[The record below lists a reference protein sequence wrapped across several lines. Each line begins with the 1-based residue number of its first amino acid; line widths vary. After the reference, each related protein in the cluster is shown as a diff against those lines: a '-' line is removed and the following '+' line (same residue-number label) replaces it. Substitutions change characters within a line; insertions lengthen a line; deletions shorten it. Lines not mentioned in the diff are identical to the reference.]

1 MQPEKRMAEAEQKL
15 ANGTVRIDFATDPSR
30 YRHWKLGIDGKVA
43 TLVLDVDEKGG
54 LFEGYDLKL
63 NSYDLGVDIEL
74 ADAFER
80 IRFEHPEVRV
90 VLLRSGKPRVF
101 SAGANIRMLAGA
113 SHAHKVNFCKVTN
126 ETRNAIEDASA
137 GSGVRTICVING
149 TAAGGGYELALAADH
164 IILVDDGSS
173 SVSLPEVPLLA
184 VLPGTGGL
192 TRITDKRKVRRD
204 RADFFCTTE
213 EGIKGKRAAEWRL
226 VDETTPHSRLE
237 AVIAARSREFAGD
250 AVPSPYPAPQAGE
263 DKSTHPPTHAGEG
276 REGAV
281 HAVPLTP
288 LERKLTPDRRDYK
301 YVSVAFDRAAR
312 VTTITLRGPDS
323 PPPASAEEMA
333 GCGAAFWP
341 LQVARELDDAILDIR
356 LNELDVAAIVFKS
369 EGEPRAVL
377 DYDLF
382 LDQQARHWLA
392 REIRLKWKRVLKRI
406 DLTSRSLVALIEPGS
421 CFAGTLAEI
430 VFAADRSYMLI
441 GQRDGDNR
449 LPAMIIPGDVNLSG
463 TLAMSNGLARLRT
476 RFLGEPEGYEKAR
489 QAVGQLLDAEAAE
502 ALGLVTFA
510 LDDIDWNDEIRLF
523 LEERASFS
531 PDSLTGLEANLRF
544 GGPETMETKIFA
556 RLTAWQNWI
565 FQRSNATGEAGA
577 LSRYGTGRKP
587 EFDTKRA

>member
-1 MQPEKRMAEAEQKL
+1 MAEAEQKL
-15 ANGTVRIDFATDPSR
+15 ANGTARIDFATDPSR
-30 YRHWKLGIDGKVA
+30 YRHWKLAVDGKVA
-43 TLVLDVDEKGG
+43 TLVLDVDEKGS
-54 LFEGYDLKL
+54 LFAGYDLKL

-80 IRFEHPEVRV
+80 IRFEHPNVSV

-101 SAGANIRMLAGA
+101 CAGANIRMLAGA
-113 SHAHKVNFCKVTN
+113 SHAHKVNFCKFTN

-137 GSGVRTICVING
+137 GSGVRTICVISG

-204 RADFFCTTE
+204 RADSFCTTE
-213 EGIKGKRAAEWRL
+213 EGIKGKRAAEWSL
-226 VDETTPHSRLE
+226 VDEITPHSQLE
-237 AVIAARSREFAGD
+237 AVVAARAREFAGD
-250 AVPSPYPAPQAGE
+250 AEQQGVGIA
-263 DKSTHPPTHAGEG
+263 
-276 REGAV
+276 
-281 HAVPLTP
+281 LTP
-288 LERKLTPDRRDYK
+288 LERNLTADRRDYK
-301 YVSVAFDRAAR
+301 HVSVALDRAAR
-312 VTTITLRGPDS
+312 VATITLRGPDS
-323 PPPASAEEMA
+323 PPPPSAEAMV
-333 GCGAAFWP
+333 GHGAAFWP

-356 LNELDVAAIVFKS
+356 LNELDVAVIVFKS
-369 EGEPRAVL
+369 EGDARTVL
-377 DYDLF
+377 DYDVF
-382 LDQQARHWLA
+382 LDEQAQHWLA

-430 VFAADRSYMLI
+430 VFAADRSYILV
-441 GQRDGDNR
+441 GSRDGHNR
-449 LPAMIIPGDVNLSG
+449 PPARIILGGVNLSG
-463 TLAMSNGLARLRT
+463 TLAMSNGLDRLRT
-476 RFLGEPEGYEKAR
+476 RFLGEPEAHDNAR
-489 QAVGQLLDAEAAE
+489 QAIGQALDARAAE

-510 LDDIDWNDEIRLF
+510 LDDIDWDDEIRLF

-531 PDSLTGLEANLRF
+531 PDSLTGLESNLRF
-544 GGPETMETKIFA
+544 AGPETMETKIFA

-587 EFDTKRA
+587 EFDTRRT